1 MKKLLNRI
9 RFDKPFLK
17 FDLKMKLTTL
27 FLLTALT
34 VMHAGTT
41 YSQKNK
47 ISFNAS
53 NMTVAKVIE
62 RLEYT
67 TDYRF
72 VYNVR
77 SVDLNRVIDVNA
89 YEASIEVILNK
100 IFNNTSTDFKVSG
113 NHIILTPRKIAAE
126 KPEEK
131 KPVADFIVKGRVTD
145 EKGMPL
151 VGAAISDNGS
161 GRGVNTDFNGEYQ
174 IIAVSSETT
183 LAFAYLGYVRQEI
196 KVEGRSVINVVLKED
211 VLELEGLVL
220 KTGYQ
225 DISEEKAT
233 GSFSS
238 LKAKDYQEQRLS
250 SLDKILEGRIV
261 GYQDGRIRGTT
272 SMNTNAM
279 APLYVID
286 GFPVENTRLTPYSTI
301 EENLPSLNLEDIE
314 TITVLK
320 DAAASSI
327 YGARA
332 ANGVVVITTKKAKA
346 GRTNISFSSN
356 LTVTPYRNYTGN
368 LTDSADIISLER
380 GWADGNPNLKT
391 ANASTYAQSLLNNAV
406 YTSLGMQTILNGYA
420 GNISQTEMNNRLNQ
434 LGSQGYRYYDDV
446 AKYAKRDQYFMQHNL
461 SLGKATE
468 NNTFNAS
475 VTYKDNQLVDRYS
488 ENQSVGINL
497 KNTTQIN
504 NWLSLDLG
512 SYTNFGKGDTQ
523 SYLPINPSSISYN
536 PGYKWQPYNQ
546 LVNDD
551 GTNFV
556 STAASRYNNFTL
568 NSMQTYG
575 LYNMDIT
582 PMDELGRNLI
592 ENKSF
597 LNRTYAKF
605 NVKFSKAFTY
615 NAMFQYEFAS
625 DRASQLFAKES
636 YYVRNKVNGMVTIA
650 NNKAVYNLP
659 YGDIVKNTDQF
670 SNAYNFRQQLN
681 FNQTFAEKHDFS
693 AIAGMEIRHS
703 KQEYNDNTRYGYDSQ
718 TLGFA
723 PVNQADLL
731 KVYGTVFGG
740 YMVQDEFS
748 LEKELQNRYVSVYGT
763 GGYTYDK
770 RYTLSGSIRWDRSNL
785 WGTDSKYQNKPTWS
799 TGAGWNIDK
808 ESFFDVAWVDAIKLR
823 ASYGIGGNIAK
834 DSAPYLTAYYNS
846 NSNVGGNQGT
856 VSKRPNPEL
865 SWEKTTTTD
874 IGLDFSFFKS
884 RLSGTLD
891 LYNKKGENLLASS
904 QGIPTEGWGYS
915 TYTLNNG
922 AMTNKG
928 IEVTLRGTIVK
939 TPSFSWDAAVLY
951 AYNKNEVDYVN
962 VTAPVYYLQLDYPQ
976 AYPRIGN
983 SFNTIYGYKWAGL
996 SSTGIPQVYD
1006 ASGTAVKY
1014 NPGQVDAIK
1023 DFGSTVPTQSGSFHT
1038 SANYKNFSLSALFI
1052 YELGHKIRNTFLPM
1066 LNNSYNGAAGG
1077 YVTDISVVNNH
1088 IADRWMKPGDEAFTN
1103 VPRAVYEYDPEFNS
1117 DSRDIYRYADINILD
1132 ASNVRLSN
1140 ISLAYQM
1147 PKDIIKRVKLDGV
1160 RFNLNAENVYT
1171 FAKSRDAKYMLGGFQ
1186 SPSFVMGV
1194 NVNF

>member
-89 YEASIEVILNK
+89 YEASIEVILSK

-113 NHIILTPRKIAAE
+113 NHIILTPRKVSAE

-211 VLELEGLVL
+211 VQELEGLVVT
-220 KTGYQ
+220 TGYQ
-225 DISEEKAT
+225 NITAEKIT
-233 GSFSS
+233 GSFSN
-238 LKAKDYQEQRLS
+238 LKSKEFQEQRLS
-250 SLDKILEGRIV
+250 SMDKILEGRIV
-261 GYQDGRIRGTT
+261 GYQDGKIRGTT
-272 SMNTNAM
+272 TMRGVVY
-279 APLYVID
+279 PLYVID
-286 GFPVENTRLTPYSTI
+286 GFPVESTKLTPYATI
-301 EENLPSLNLEDIE
+301 EENVPNLNLEDIE
-314 TITVLK
+314 SITVLK
-320 DAAASSI
+320 DAAAASI
-327 YGARA
+327 YGSRA

-346 GRTNISFSSN
+346 GKTNISFSSN
-356 LTVTPYRNYTGN
+356 LTVTPYRNYTDN
-368 LTDSADIISLER
+368 LTSSADIIGLER
-380 GWADGNPNLKT
+380 GWAEGNPNLKT
-391 ANASTYAQSLLNNAV
+391 ANSATYAQSLLNNAV
-406 YTSLGMQTILNGYA
+406 FTSLGMQTILNGYA
-420 GNISQTEMNNRLNQ
+420 GNISQTDMNNRLNQ
-434 LGSQGYRYYDDV
+434 LGSQGYKYYDDV

-461 SLGKATE
+461 SLGKASE

-475 VTYKDNQLVDRYS
+475 ITYKDNQLEDRYS

-497 KNTTQIN
+497 KNSTQIN
-504 NWLSLDLG
+504 NWLTLDLG
-512 SYTNFGKGDTQ
+512 TYLNYGTGDTQ
-523 SYLPINPSSISYN
+523 SYFANLPGFKY
-536 PGYKWQPYNQ
+536 QPYNQ
-546 LVNDD
+546 LVNND
-551 GTNFV
+551 GSNFV

-582 PMDELGRNLI
+582 PMDEFGRNLI
-592 ENKSF
+592 ENKNF

-615 NAMFQYEFAS
+615 NAMFQYEYGA
-625 DRASQLFAKES
+625 DRAEQLSGKDS
-636 YYVRNKVNGMVTIA
+636 YYVRNRVNGLVTIV

-659 YGDIVKNTDQF
+659 YGDIIKETNQF
-670 SNAYNFRQQLN
+670 TNAYNFRQQLN
-681 FNQTFAEKHDFS
+681 FNQTFNEKHDFS
-693 AIAGMEIRHS
+693 AIAGMEIRHTKLEFS
-703 KQEYNDNTRYGYDSQ
+703 NNTRYGYDAQ

-723 PVNQADLL
+723 PINQADLL
-731 KVYGTVFGG
+731 KVYGGVFGG
-740 YMVQDEFS
+740 YMIQDDFS
-748 LEKELQNRYVSVYGT
+748 LEKEMLNRFVSVYST
-763 GGYTYDK
+763 GGYTYDQ
-770 RYTLSGSIRWDRSNL
+770 RYTISGSIRMDRSNL

-799 TGAGWNIDK
+799 AGAGWNIDK
-808 ESFFDVAWVDAIKLR
+808 ESFFKVSWVDALKLR
-823 ASYGIGGNIAK
+823 GSYGILGNIAK
-834 DSAPYLTAYYNS
+834 DTAPYLTAYYNS
-846 NSNVGGNQGT
+846 NSNVGGTQGT
-856 VSKRPNPEL
+856 VRSRPNPEL
-865 SWEKTTTTD
+865 SWEKTTTTN
-874 IGLDFSFFKS
+874 IGLDFSLFES
-884 RLSGTLD
+884 RLSGSFD
-891 LYNKKGENLLASS
+891 FYNKKGEDLLASS

-915 TYTLNNG
+915 TYTINNG
-922 AMTNKG
+922 GMTNKG
-928 IEVTLRGTIVK
+928 IEVSLKGTILK
-939 TPSFSWDAAVLY
+939 TPSFSWDAAILY
-951 AYNKNEVDYVN
+951 ANNKNKVDFIN
-962 VTAPVYYLQLDYPQ
+962 VKAPVYYLQLDQ
-976 AYPRIGN
+976 AQFFPRVGTNFN
-983 SFNTIYGYKWAGL
+983 SIYGYQWAGL
-996 SSTGIPQVYD
+996 SNTGLPQVYD
-1006 ASGTAVKY
+1006 ANGTAVKY
-1014 NPGQVDAIK
+1014 NPGQLDAIK
-1023 DFGSTVPTQSGSFHT
+1023 DYGSTVPTHSGSFHT

-1052 YELGHKIRNTFLPM
+1052 YELGHKIRNTYLPM
-1066 LNNSYNGAAGG
+1066 LSNNYNSAMGG
-1077 YVTDISVVNNH
+1077 YVTDITTVNNH
-1088 IADRWMKPGDEAFTN
+1088 IRDRWQQPGDEAFTN
-1103 VPRAVYEYDPEFNS
+1103 IPRVVYEYEPDFSS
-1117 DSRDIYRYADINILD
+1117 DSRTIYNYADINILD
-1132 ASNVRLSN
+1132 ASNIRLSN
-1140 ISLAYQM
+1140 VSLAYQM
-1147 PKDIIKRVKLDGV
+1147 PKDLMKRVKLDGV
-1160 RFNLNAENVYT
+1160 RFNLNAENVFT
-1171 FAKSRDAKYMLGGFQ
+1171 VAKSRDAKFLLNGFQ
-1186 SPSFVMGV
+1186 SPSFVFGV